1 MRDRL
6 ERRLSAYWKMEAA
19 NVVVVPAFAAWM
31 VLQAGG
37 AITWPLVLAMIADS
51 ALLVVGAIAWRME
64 LAGLRGER
72 DFAPALLPWLARAQV
87 PTLLIS
93 VASVG
98 GAVFEVWRGGWSP
111 AAIATCVLAAL
122 AMLEYVNYYVVQL
135 QHFDHAADFKRLMS
149 GRGFREAHLAKAL
162 RAYRKRA

>member
-19 NVVVVPAFAAWM
+19 NVVVIPAF
-31 VLQAGG
+31 VTLIVFVEGG
-37 AITWPLVLAMIADS
+37 AITAPLVLAMAAVS

-72 DFAPALLPWLARAQV
+72 GFAPAVLPWLARAQI
-87 PTLLIS
+87 PTLLLSI
-93 VASVG
+93 ASVG
-98 GAVFEVWRGGWSP
+98 GAVFEVWRSGWSP
-111 AAIATCVLAAL
+111 ASIATSVLAAL
-122 AMLEYVNYYVVQL
+122 AVLEYVNYYVVQL
-135 QHFDHAADFKRLMS
+135 QHFDHAADFKRLTS

-162 RAYRKRA
+162 RAYRGRA